1 MNITQEQI
9 FEKAIV
15 EGVRGE
21 IEDEIL
27 SRLPSGLNLE
37 ATAEE
42 TKALV
47 RKREITRAIDL
58 LRMIFAYSLCDWSL
72 RTVGA
77 WCVIVGI
84 GNLSDVGVLKRLR
97 KSRLWLGKLVSEVL
111 LVQQLAIAEKH
122 PVRLRLMDGSS
133 LSQPGSV
140 GTDWRLHLSWD
151 LASNC
156 MDGIELTDAKTG
168 ESFTNVPTNPGD
180 IRVGDRGYCH
190 AQEIGAVFSADG
202 NVIVRVN
209 WQILSL
215 EDAQGNKKPIL
226 ALPLPEIAGLI
237 REHQLWLNT
246 EKGRFAVRL
255 IIFKLPQEAA
265 DKARSSLRR
274 KYCKKGK
281 PVSEKTLRAAGY
293 IFVLTNLS
301 PEEWSPQ
308 DILKVYRFR
317 WQIELLIK
325 RLKSILR
332 LDQIRSQSSEL
343 TQVYILAKLLAA
355 LIIERWVTI
364 IQTSTPEWFIHT
376 KRPISLWR
384 LTILLYESLANT
396 IRGLITISMIIKA
409 LPFLQRFLSEHPR
422 LRKQQLVIAKNFLAK
437 FAPLS

>member
-1 MNITQEQI
+1 MNITQDPI
-9 FEKAIV
+9 FEKALV
-15 EGVRGE
+15 QGVRGE

-27 SRLPSGLNLE
+27 SHLPANLNLE
-37 ATAEE
+37 ETARE

-47 RKREITRAIDL
+47 RRREITKAIDL
-58 LRMIFAYSLCDWSL
+58 LRMIFAYSVCDWSL

-77 WCVIVGI
+77 WCVIIGI
-84 GNLSDVGVLKRLR
+84 GNLSDVGVLKRLL
-97 KSRLWLGKLVSEVL
+97 KSRLWLAKLVSEAL
-111 LVQQLAIAEKH
+111 QVQQLTIDERH
-122 PVRLRLMDGSS
+122 LVRLRLMDGSS
-133 LSQPGSV
+133 LSKPGST

-151 LASNC
+151 LASSC
-156 MDGIELTDAKTG
+156 IDGIEVTDAKTG
-168 ESFTNVPTNPGD
+168 ESFTNVPTSPGD

-190 AQEIGAVFSADG
+190 AKEIGAVFSADG

-226 ALPLPEIAGLI
+226 ALPLPEVAGLI
-237 REHQLWLNT
+237 REHQRWLNT

-255 IIFKLPQEAA
+255 IIIKLPQEAA
-265 DKARSSLRR
+265 DKARSGLRR

-293 IFVLTNLS
+293 IFVLTNLP
-301 PEEWSPQ
+301 PEEWSAP
-308 DILKVYRFR
+308 DILKIYRFR

-325 RLKSILR
+325 RLKSILH

-355 LIIERWVTI
+355 LMIERSVRL
-364 IQTSTPEWFIHT
+364 IQIAVLEWFIDA

-384 LTILLYESLANT
+384 LTILLFESLVDT
-396 IRGLITISMIIKA
+396 IRGLITISMIINT
-409 LPFLQRFLSEHPR
+409 LPFLQRFLCEPPR
-422 LRKQQLVIAKNFLAK
+422 LRTQQLGFAKRFITK
-437 FAPLS
+437 FYPLS

>member
-1 MNITQEQI
+1 MNITQEQV
-9 FEKAIV
+9 FEKMIV
-15 EGVRGE
+15 QGAGSESD
-21 IEDEIL
+21 DEIL
-27 SRLPSGLNLE
+27 SRLPANLNLE
-37 ATAEE
+37 TTALE

-47 RKREITRAIDL
+47 RRREITRAIDL
-58 LRMIFAYSLCDWSL
+58 LRMIFAYSICDWSL

-77 WCVIVGI
+77 WCVIIGI
-84 GNLSDVGVLKRLR
+84 GNLSDVGVLKRLG

-156 MDGIELTDAKTG
+156 IDGLELTDAKTG
-168 ESFTNVPTNPGD
+168 ESFTNVTTNPGD

-190 AQEIGAVFSADG
+190 AKEIGAVFSADG

-226 ALPLPEIAGLI
+226 ELPLPVMAGLI

-255 IIFKLPQEAA
+255 IILKLPQEAA

-274 KYCKKGK
+274 KYRKKGK
-281 PVSEKTLRAAGY
+281 SVSEKTLRAAGY
-293 IFVLTNLS
+293 IFVLTNLP
-301 PEEWSPQ
+301 PEEWSAQ
-308 DILKVYRFR
+308 DILRVYRFR

-325 RLKSILR
+325 RLKSILH
-332 LDQIRSQSSEL
+332 LDQIRSQCSEL

-355 LIIERWVTI
+355 LMIERWVTA
-364 IQTSTPEWFIHT
+364 IQISFPEWFIDAKH
-376 KRPISLWR
+376 PISLWR
-384 LTILLYESLANT
+384 LTILLHESLADT

-409 LPFLQRFLSEHPR
+409 LPFLQRFLSEPPR